1 MEKLVEKAKEQSE
14 EIERLRMQLE
24 WKEKAIKDKD
34 DELQTK
40 YDESSDLRF
49 ELDDVKKKLR
59 EESDKRIQSADKL
72 YMQLATEKQKAVQLE
87 NELILLK
94 SQMDPNLQAASAT
107 SVGVS
112 LYPSILSLASAAA
125 SITTSGMSVATS
137 TYAPGVSTAYMSN
150 VYSLPMSLNIT
161 PGHNV
166 STMLTLSNTGTGIAT
181 ASSLGMPI
189 SNVATTSTITSTNT
203 TMSSTTSTIYG
214 VKLQKYKP
222 PMDMETFVNR
232 FEQYCLTQK
241 IEVQDKANL
250 IIHALDDATF
260 TVIQRELTN
269 AERMNYDTV
278 KLHLLKRFDIH
289 KELGQ
294 KRLLFRQAKREASQ
308 TLEEFYTIF

>member
-1 MEKLVEKAKEQSE
+1 
-14 EIERLRMQLE
+14 
-24 WKEKAIKDKD
+24 
-34 DELQTK
+34 
-40 YDESSDLRF
+40 
-49 ELDDVKKKLR
+49 
-59 EESDKRIQSADKL
+59 
-72 YMQLATEKQKAVQLE
+72 
-87 NELILLK
+87 
-94 SQMDPNLQAASAT
+94 MDPDLQAASAT

-150 VYSLPMSLNIT
+150 VYSLPISSMSLNIT

-203 TMSSTTSTIYG
+203 TMSLTTSTIYG
-214 VKLQKYKP
+214 VKLQKYRP
-222 PMDMETFVNR
+222 PMDIETFVNR

-241 IEVQDKANL
+241 IEIQDKANL

-269 AERMNYDTV
+269 AERMNYNTV
-278 KLHLLKRFDIH
+278 KLHLLKRFYIH
-289 KELGQ
+289 KEFG
-294 KRLLFRQAKREASQ
+294 
-308 TLEEFYTIF
+308 